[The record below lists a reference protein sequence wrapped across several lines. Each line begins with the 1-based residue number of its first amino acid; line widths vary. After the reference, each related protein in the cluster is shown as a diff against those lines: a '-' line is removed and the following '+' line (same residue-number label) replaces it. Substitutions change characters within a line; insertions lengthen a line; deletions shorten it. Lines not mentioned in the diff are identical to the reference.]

1 MRVCASRPCAST
13 SYPGG
18 RVCSIMQI
26 STTAKQTPRTPKQ
39 TKTPGAMAST
49 MTAQSTF
56 LGTSVAAKAPKCV
69 LGHAP
74 TVAGWQGCARG

>member
-1 MRVCASRPCAST
+1 
-13 SYPGG
+13 
-18 RVCSIMQI
+18 
-26 STTAKQTPRTPKQ
+26 
-39 TKTPGAMAST
+39 MAST